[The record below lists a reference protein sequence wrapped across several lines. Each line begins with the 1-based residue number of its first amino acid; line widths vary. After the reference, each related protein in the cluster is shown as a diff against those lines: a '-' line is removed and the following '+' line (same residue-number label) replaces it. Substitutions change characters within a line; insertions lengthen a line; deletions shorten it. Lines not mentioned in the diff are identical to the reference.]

1 MKVQRY
7 ENKMSS
13 NPSPMLQAVMDQ
25 SKYTDEEA
33 SRILASIE
41 EKKADNVRKAREQL
55 LQPQEIAKHTYI
67 PSAIKPEN
75 INQKHEVHPH
85 FKNYDHSLEQVR
97 IKFNPEGTDSDG
109 IEFGDMTSKDVL

>member
-1 MKVQRY
+1 MKVQRC
-7 ENKMSS
+7 ENKAPS

-33 SRILASIE
+33 SLVLAAIE
-41 EKKADNVRKAREQL
+41 EKKTDNVRKAREQL
-55 LQPQEIAKHTYI
+55 LRPQEITNI
-67 PSAIKPEN
+67 PSAIKPED
-75 INQKHEVHPH
+75 INQKHEAHPH

-97 IKFNPEGTDSDG
+97 IKFKTEGTDSDG